1 MTFEKNNQS
10 REHEGEARAC
20 FLPEE
25 HVDQWQEI
33 AVDYLDGVL
42 DPATAAAVEA
52 HLLSCTECA
61 RRLDEQRRLV
71 KRLRQVPAVEAPAWL
86 EEAVLKQVLPTPA
99 LGQQAKSAHAK
110 EPAWTRFWRGTL
122 RPWAP
127 AAIAVAAI
135 LLGIVSYGILRETA
149 PETVPRFAQ
158 EAAPSVSEQ
167 VASSLA
173 VSESDR
179 AAGTDI
185 KETASAP
192 CAPENTSAG
201 ILAGQEPQATTTAVA
216 ATATASSSSP
226 GATTSASVSTP
237 TMYTTVKPRVE
248 KVTVENK
255 SRIVE
260 TLQSADTPA
269 HFVYTSTSLEETAI
283 QRKAW
288 AVATQFSSL
297 TGLEPLAVSLSPS
310 GPTLAAYL
318 PRDDAAPF
326 VDLLL
331 SIGASLELSLSL
343 EFEPP
348 ETQSEAYNAIVEH
361 KAGLPELVARRAP
374 SPGIS
379 GWTFTTST
387 SLAPEQQQADA
398 LVIIFVRQ

>member
-1 MTFEKNNQS
+1 MTFEKNNRDKERKS
-10 REHEGEARAC
+10 EAKAHI
-20 FLPEE
+20 LPEE
-25 HVDQWQEI
+25 HVDQWQEV
-33 AVDYLDGVL
+33 AVDYLDGRL
-42 DPATAAAVEA
+42 DPATTADVEA
-52 HLLSCTECA
+52 HLLSCPDCA

-71 KRLRQVPAVEAPAWL
+71 NRLRQVPAAEPPVWL
-86 EEAVLKQVLPTPA
+86 EEAVLKQVLLTPA
-99 LGQQAKSAHAK
+99 LEQQVKPARAK

-135 LLGIVSYGILRETA
+135 LVGIVSYGILQGTA
-149 PETVPRFAQ
+149 QETVSRFAQ
-158 EAAPSVSEQ
+158 EAAPSGSEQ

-173 VSESDR
+173 VSQSDQ
-179 AAGTDI
+179 AAGTSI
-185 KETASAP
+185 KAAAP
-192 CAPENTSAG
+192 GTSGQEDTSAG
-201 ILAGQEPQATTTAVA
+201 ILAGQEPQVTTTAVA
-216 ATATASSSSP
+216 ATATASSLSTD
-226 GATTSASVSTP
+226 ATSASVSAP
-237 TMYTTVKPRVE
+237 TMYTTEEPRVD

-260 TLQSADTPA
+260 TLQLADIPA

-343 EFEPP
+343 EFQPP
-348 ETQSEAYNAIVEH
+348 ETQSEAYNTIMEH
-361 KAGLPELVARRAP
+361 KADLAELVARRAP

-387 SLAPEQQQADA
+387 SIAPEQRQADA